1 MVRNIN
7 NNIRASAEAAV
18 TLPILTKEADLVFFF
33 FFFFLKGFQVR
44 YQLSGL
50 RPCSSLIFRV
60 FFWFFFSEGF
70 PS

>member
-33 FFFFLKGFQVR
+33 FFF
-44 YQLSGL
+44 
-50 RPCSSLIFRV
+50 
-60 FFWFFFSEGF
+60 SEGF
-70 PS
+70 PSKISAIWPETVFQSYFSGFFLVFFF